1 MLEIAS
7 SFPGKERNEAVYI
20 FLRPHYFNYLSGS
33 FMFALIFIASLFF
46 QYSFSQGML
55 ANSLGDAGTNTAVI
69 VIGLMQ
75 LVCAIVFLVYILDNY
90 LDILI
95 VTDRRL
101 VSIRHESL
109 FYRKI
114 SELNLEDVE
123 DANSVVSSFFQT
135 FLDFGNVTV
144 QTAGASENF
153 ILTNFPHPREIVS
166 IINDLSK
173 QAKDGRLQHERIPES
188 EIIGVINN
196 AKVRSMDEL
205 REAGAIMT
213 DDPRRQRLM
222 NSGTFSPQRNA
233 PR

>member
-1 MLEIAS
+1 MLEIGT
-7 SFPGKERNEAVYI
+7 SFPGKEREEAVYV
-20 FLRPHYFNYLSGS
+20 FLRPHYFNYLSGV
-33 FMFALIFIASLFF
+33 FFFALVFAITIFF
-46 QYSFSQGML
+46 QFSFSEGAL
-55 ANSLGDAGTNTAVI
+55 SRSLGDAGTNVAVI
-69 VIGLMQ
+69 VLGLSQ
-75 LVCAIVFLVYILDNY
+75 LICAIVFLVYILDNY

-101 VSIRHESL
+101 VCIRHQSL

-135 FLDFGNVTV
+135 FLDFGDVTV

-153 ILTNFPHPREIVS
+153 MLDNFPHPREIVS

-173 QAKDGRLQHERIPES
+173 QAKDGRLQHDRIPES

-196 AKVRSMDEL
+196 AKVRTMQEL
-205 REAGAIMT
+205 REAGAVLT
-213 DDPRRQRLM
+213 DDPRRQHSM
-222 NSGTFSPQRNA
+222 NRGDFAPNRNE